1 MSNLNLKSAVKIEC
15 PESVKNGWLVID
27 KPSGF
32 TSFQIVKAIRKLYSV
47 KKVGH
52 AGTLDPLATGILP
65 IALGEATKTIPYA
78 MDTDKTYHF
87 TVCWGDDRDTNDS
100 DGKVIATSSERPS
113 EEAIMNVL
121 QNFKGKFE
129 QVPPNY
135 SALKVNGQRAYQL
148 ARDEKPVQ
156 LKARTVEVKSI
167 KLLKIPDPDHAEFC
181 VTTSKG
187 FYVRSLARDLGLKLG
202 TFGHIETLRRSRV
215 GSFCEKDSILLDSL
229 LALEHSRDKFEA
241 LLPVEKALD
250 DIPALSLS
258 ESAAERLRCG
268 QSISVTEE
276 ANWLDEKPEK
286 ANKLAY
292 VTFKRKLLA
301 VVVFQDNYLKP
312 VRIFNL

>member
-1 MSNLNLKSAVKIEC
+1 MKIEHR
-15 PESVKNGWLVID
+15 ELAKNGWLVID

-32 TSFQIVKAIRKLYSV
+32 TSFQVVKVIRKLYSV
-47 KKVGH
+47 KKAGH

-65 IALGEATKTIPYA
+65 VALGEATKTIPYIIY
-78 MDTDKTYHF
+78 TDKTYHF

-100 DGKVIATSSERPS
+100 DGRVIATSKKRPS
-113 EEAIMNVL
+113 EESIMNIL
-121 QNFKGKFE
+121 ENFKGKFE
-129 QVPPNY
+129 QVPPDY
-135 SALKVNGQRAYQL
+135 SAIKVNGQRAYKL
-148 ARDEKPVQ
+148 AREQKPVQ

-202 TFGHIETLRRSRV
+202 TFGHIVSLRRSQV
-215 GSFCEKDSILLDSL
+215 GSFYEKDSILLDSL

-241 LLPVEKALD
+241 LLPVERALD

-258 ESAAERLRCG
+258 ESSAERLRCG

-276 ANWLDEKPEK
+276 ANWLDEKPDK

-292 VTFKRKLLA
+292 VTFNRKLLA
-301 VVVFQDNYLKP
+301 VVALQDDYLKP
-312 VRIFNL
+312 IRIFNL

>member
-1 MSNLNLKSAVKIEC
+1 MKIEHRGLA
-15 PESVKNGWLVID
+15 KNGWLVID

-32 TSFQIVKAIRKLYSV
+32 TSFQVVKVIRKLYSV
-47 KKVGH
+47 KKAGH

-65 IALGEATKTIPYA
+65 VALGEATKTIPYTIY
-78 MDTDKTYHF
+78 TDKTYHF

-100 DGKVIATSSERPS
+100 DGKVIATSKKRPS
-113 EEAIMNVL
+113 EESIMNIL
-121 QNFKGKFE
+121 ENFKGKFE
-129 QVPPNY
+129 QVPPDY
-135 SALKVNGQRAYQL
+135 SAIKVNGQRAYKL
-148 ARDEKPVQ
+148 AREQKPMQ

-202 TFGHIETLRRSRV
+202 TFGHIVSLRRSQV
-215 GSFCEKDSILLDSL
+215 GSFYEKDSILLDSL

-241 LLPVEKALD
+241 LLPVERALD

-258 ESAAERLRCG
+258 ESSAERLRYG

-276 ANWLDEKPEK
+276 ANWLDEKPDK

-292 VTFKRKLLA
+292 VTFNRKLLA
-301 VVVFQDNYLKP
+301 VVALQDDYLKP
-312 VRIFNL
+312 IRIFNL

>member
-1 MSNLNLKSAVKIEC
+1 MKIEHR
-15 PESVKNGWLVID
+15 ELAKNGWLVID

-32 TSFQIVKAIRKLYSV
+32 TSFQVVKVIRKLYSV
-47 KKVGH
+47 KKAGH

-65 IALGEATKTIPYA
+65 VALGEATKTIPYIIY
-78 MDTDKTYHF
+78 TDKTYHF

-100 DGKVIATSSERPS
+100 DGRVIATSKKRPS
-113 EEAIMNVL
+113 EESILNIL
-121 QNFKGKFE
+121 ENFKGKFE
-129 QVPPNY
+129 QVPPDY
-135 SALKVNGQRAYQL
+135 SAIKVNGQRAYKL
-148 ARDEKPVQ
+148 AREQKPVQ

-202 TFGHIETLRRSRV
+202 TFGHIVSLRRSQV
-215 GSFCEKDSILLDSL
+215 GSFYEKDSILLDSL

-241 LLPVEKALD
+241 LLPVERALD

-258 ESAAERLRCG
+258 ESSAERLRCG

-276 ANWLDEKPEK
+276 ANWLDEKPDK

-292 VTFKRKLLA
+292 VTFNRKLLA
-301 VVVFQDNYLKP
+301 VVALQDDYLKP
-312 VRIFNL
+312 IRIFNL

>member
-1 MSNLNLKSAVKIEC
+1 VKIEHR
-15 PESVKNGWLVID
+15 ELARNGWLVID

-32 TSFQIVKAIRKLYSV
+32 TSFQVVKVIRKLYSV
-47 KKVGH
+47 KKAGH

-65 IALGEATKTIPYA
+65 VALGEATKTIPYIIY
-78 MDTDKTYHF
+78 TDKTYHF

-100 DGKVIATSSERPS
+100 DGRVIATSKKRPS
-113 EEAIMNVL
+113 EESILNIL
-121 QNFKGKFE
+121 ENFKGKFE
-129 QVPPNY
+129 QVPPDY
-135 SALKVNGQRAYQL
+135 SAIKVNGQRAYKL
-148 ARDEKPVQ
+148 AREQKPVQ

-202 TFGHIETLRRSRV
+202 TFGHIVSLRRSQV
-215 GSFCEKDSILLDSL
+215 GSFYEKDSILLDSL

-241 LLPVEKALD
+241 LLPVERALD

-258 ESAAERLRCG
+258 ESSAERLRCG

-276 ANWLDEKPEK
+276 ANWLDEKPDK
-286 ANKLAY
+286 AN
-292 VTFKRKLLA
+292 
-301 VVVFQDNYLKP
+301 N
-312 VRIFNL
+312 

>member
-1 MSNLNLKSAVKIEC
+1 MKIEHR
-15 PESVKNGWLVID
+15 ELARNGWLVID

-32 TSFQIVKAIRKLYSV
+32 TSFQVVKVIRKLYSV
-47 KKVGH
+47 KKAGH

-65 IALGEATKTIPYA
+65 VALGEATKTIPYIIY
-78 MDTDKTYHF
+78 TDKTYHF

-100 DGKVIATSSERPS
+100 DGRVIATSKKRPS
-113 EEAIMNVL
+113 EESILNIL
-121 QNFKGKFE
+121 ENFKGKFE
-129 QVPPNY
+129 QVPPDY
-135 SALKVNGQRAYQL
+135 SAIKVNGQRAYKL
-148 ARDEKPVQ
+148 ARERKPVQ

-202 TFGHIETLRRSRV
+202 TFGHIVSLRRSQV
-215 GSFCEKDSILLDSL
+215 GSFYEKDSILLDSL

-241 LLPVEKALD
+241 LLPVERALD

-258 ESAAERLRCG
+258 ESSAERLRCG

-276 ANWLDEKPEK
+276 ANWLDEKPDK

-292 VTFKRKLLA
+292 VTFNRKLLA
-301 VVVFQDNYLKP
+301 VVALQGDYLKP
-312 VRIFNL
+312 IRIFNL

>member
-1 MSNLNLKSAVKIEC
+1 MQEHWIRWQPEFFLSHLVKL
-15 PESVKNGWLVID
+15 P
-27 KPSGF
+27 
-32 TSFQIVKAIRKLYSV
+32 KLY
-47 KKVGH
+47 
-52 AGTLDPLATGILP
+52 
-65 IALGEATKTIPYA
+65 PYA

-100 DGKVIATSSERPS
+100 DGRVIARSKERPS
-113 EEAIMNVL
+113 ENSILNIL
-121 QNFKGKFE
+121 QKFKGKFA

-135 SALKVNGQRAYQL
+135 SAVKVRGQRAYKL
-148 ARDEKPVQ
+148 AREQKLVQ

-167 KLLKIPDPDHAEFC
+167 KLLKILDPDHAEFC
-181 VTTSKG
+181 ITTSKG
-187 FYVRSLARDLGLKLG
+187 FYVRSLARDLGLELG
-202 TFGHIETLRRSRV
+202 TFGHIVGLRRSQV
-215 GSFCEKDSILLDSL
+215 GSFYEKDSILLDSL

-258 ESAAERLRCG
+258 ESSANRLRCG

-276 ANWLDEKPEK
+276 TNWLDEKPEK

-292 VTFKRKLLA
+292 VTFNGKLLA
-301 VVVFQDNYLKP
+301 VVTLQGDYLKP

>member
-1 MSNLNLKSAVKIEC
+1 MKIE
-15 PESVKNGWLVID
+15 ERELAKNGWLVID

-32 TSFQIVKAIRKLYSV
+32 TSFQVVKVIRKLYSV
-47 KKVGH
+47 KKAGH

-65 IALGEATKTIPYA
+65 VALGEATKTIPYIIY
-78 MDTDKTYHF
+78 TDKTYHF

-100 DGKVIATSSERPS
+100 DGRVIATSKKRPS
-113 EEAIMNVL
+113 EESIMNIL
-121 QNFKGKFE
+121 ENFKGKFE
-129 QVPPNY
+129 QVPPDY
-135 SALKVNGQRAYQL
+135 SAIKVNGQRAYKL
-148 ARDEKPVQ
+148 AREQKPVQ

-202 TFGHIETLRRSRV
+202 TFGHIVSLRRSQV
-215 GSFCEKDSILLDSL
+215 GSFYEKDSILLDSL

-241 LLPVEKALD
+241 LLPVERALD

-258 ESAAERLRCG
+258 ESSAERLRCG

-276 ANWLDEKPEK
+276 ANWLDEKPDK

-292 VTFKRKLLA
+292 VTFNRKLLA
-301 VVVFQDNYLKP
+301 VVALQDDYLKP
-312 VRIFNL
+312 IRIFNL

>member
-1 MSNLNLKSAVKIEC
+1 MKIEHR
-15 PESVKNGWLVID
+15 ELAKNGWLVID

-32 TSFQIVKAIRKLYSV
+32 TSFQVVKVIRKLYSV
-47 KKVGH
+47 KKAGH

-65 IALGEATKTIPYA
+65 VALGEATKTIPYTIY
-78 MDTDKTYHF
+78 TDKTYHF

-100 DGKVIATSSERPS
+100 DGRVIATSKKRPS
-113 EEAIMNVL
+113 EESIMNIL
-121 QNFKGKFE
+121 ENFKGKFE
-129 QVPPNY
+129 QVPPDY
-135 SALKVNGQRAYQL
+135 SAIKVNGQRAYKL
-148 ARDEKPVQ
+148 AREQKPVQ

-202 TFGHIETLRRSRV
+202 TFGHIVSLRRSQV
-215 GSFCEKDSILLDSL
+215 GSFYEKDSILLDSL

-241 LLPVEKALD
+241 LLPVERALD

-258 ESAAERLRCG
+258 ESSAERLRCG

-276 ANWLDEKPEK
+276 ANWLDEKPDK

-292 VTFKRKLLA
+292 VTFNRKLLA
-301 VVVFQDNYLKP
+301 VVALQDDYLKP
-312 VRIFNL
+312 IRIFNL

>member
-1 MSNLNLKSAVKIEC
+1 MKIEHR
-15 PESVKNGWLVID
+15 ELAKNGWLVID

-32 TSFQIVKAIRKLYSV
+32 TSFQVVKVIRKLYSV
-47 KKVGH
+47 KKAGH

-65 IALGEATKTIPYA
+65 VALGEATKTIPYTIY
-78 MDTDKTYHF
+78 TDKTYHF

-100 DGKVIATSSERPS
+100 DGRVIATSKKRPS
-113 EEAIMNVL
+113 EESIMNIL
-121 QNFKGKFE
+121 ENFKGKFE
-129 QVPPNY
+129 QVPPDY
-135 SALKVNGQRAYQL
+135 SAIKVNGQRAYKL
-148 ARDEKPVQ
+148 AREQKPVQ

-202 TFGHIETLRRSRV
+202 TFGHIVSLRRSQV
-215 GSFCEKDSILLDSL
+215 GSFYEKDSILLDSL
-229 LALEHSRDKFEA
+229 LALEHSREKFEA
-241 LLPVEKALD
+241 LLPVERALD

-258 ESAAERLRCG
+258 ESSAERLRYG

-276 ANWLDEKPEK
+276 ANWLDEKPDK

-292 VTFKRKLLA
+292 VTFNRKLLA
-301 VVVFQDNYLKP
+301 VVALQDDYLKP
-312 VRIFNL
+312 IRIFNL

>member
-1 MSNLNLKSAVKIEC
+1 MKIEHR
-15 PESVKNGWLVID
+15 ELAKNGWLVID

-32 TSFQIVKAIRKLYSV
+32 TSFQVVKVIRKLYSV
-47 KKVGH
+47 KKAGH

-65 IALGEATKTIPYA
+65 VALGEATKTIPYTIY
-78 MDTDKTYHF
+78 TDKTYHF

-100 DGKVIATSSERPS
+100 DGRVIATSKKRPS
-113 EEAIMNVL
+113 EESILNIL
-121 QNFKGKFE
+121 ENFKGKFE
-129 QVPPNY
+129 QVPPDY
-135 SALKVNGQRAYQL
+135 SAIKVNGQRAYKL
-148 ARDEKPVQ
+148 AREQKPVQ

-202 TFGHIETLRRSRV
+202 TFGHIVSLRRSQV
-215 GSFCEKDSILLDSL
+215 GSFYEKDSILLDSL

-241 LLPVEKALD
+241 LLPVERALD

-258 ESAAERLRCG
+258 ESSAERLRCG

-276 ANWLDEKPEK
+276 ANWLDEKPDK

-292 VTFKRKLLA
+292 VTFNRKLLA
-301 VVVFQDNYLKP
+301 VVALQDDYLKP
-312 VRIFNL
+312 IRIFNL

>member
-1 MSNLNLKSAVKIEC
+1 MKIEHR
-15 PESVKNGWLVID
+15 ELAKNGWLVID

-32 TSFQIVKAIRKLYSV
+32 TSFQVVKVIRKLYSV
-47 KKVGH
+47 KKAGH

-65 IALGEATKTIPYA
+65 VALGEATKTIPYIIY
-78 MDTDKTYHF
+78 TDKTYHF

-100 DGKVIATSSERPS
+100 DGRVIATSKKRPS
-113 EEAIMNVL
+113 EESIINIL
-121 QNFKGKFE
+121 ENFKGKFE
-129 QVPPNY
+129 QVPPDY
-135 SALKVNGQRAYQL
+135 SAIKVNGQRAYKL
-148 ARDEKPVQ
+148 AREQKPVQ

-202 TFGHIETLRRSRV
+202 TYGHIVSLRRSQV
-215 GSFCEKDSILLDSL
+215 GSFYEKDSILLDSL

-241 LLPVEKALD
+241 LLPVERALD

-258 ESAAERLRCG
+258 ESSAERLRCG

-276 ANWLDEKPEK
+276 ANWLDEKPDK

-292 VTFKRKLLA
+292 VTFNRKLLA
-301 VVVFQDNYLKP
+301 VVALQDDYLKP
-312 VRIFNL
+312 IRIFNL

>member
-1 MSNLNLKSAVKIEC
+1 MKIESA
-15 PESVKNGWLVID
+15 ESAKNGWLVID

-32 TSFQIVKAIRKLYSV
+32 TSFQVVKVIRKLYSV
-47 KKVGH
+47 KKAGH

-65 IALGEATKTIPYA
+65 VALGEATKTIPYA

-87 TVCWGDDRDTNDS
+87 TICWGDDRDTNDS
-100 DGKVIATSSERPS
+100 DGRVIATSKERPS
-113 EEAIMNVL
+113 EEAIMDIL

-135 SALKVNGQRAYQL
+135 SAVKVNGKRAYQL
-148 ARDEKPVQ
+148 AREEKPVQ
-156 LKARTVEVKSI
+156 LKARKVEVKSI

-181 VTTSKG
+181 ITTSKG

-202 TFGHIETLRRSRV
+202 TFGHIVTLRRSQV
-215 GSFCEKDSILLDSL
+215 GSFYEKDSILLDSL

-258 ESAAERLRCG
+258 ESGAERLRCG
-268 QSISVTEE
+268 QSIPVTEE

-286 ANKLAY
+286 ENRLAY
-292 VTFKRKLLA
+292 VTFNRKLLA
-301 VVVFQDNYLKP
+301 VVALQDNYLKP

>member
-1 MSNLNLKSAVKIEC
+1 MKIEHR
-15 PESVKNGWLVID
+15 ELAKNGWLVID

-32 TSFQIVKAIRKLYSV
+32 TSFQVVKVIRKLYSV
-47 KKVGH
+47 KKAGH

-65 IALGEATKTIPYA
+65 VALGEATKTIPYTIY
-78 MDTDKTYHF
+78 TDKTYHF

-100 DGKVIATSSERPS
+100 DGRVIATSKKRPS
-113 EEAIMNVL
+113 EESIMNIL
-121 QNFKGKFE
+121 ENFKGKFE
-129 QVPPNY
+129 QVPPDY
-135 SALKVNGQRAYQL
+135 SAIKVNGQRAYKL
-148 ARDEKPVQ
+148 AREQKPMQ

-181 VTTSKG
+181 VTTGKG

-202 TFGHIETLRRSRV
+202 TFGHIVSLRRSQV
-215 GSFCEKDSILLDSL
+215 GSFYEKDSILLDSL

-241 LLPVEKALD
+241 LLPVERALD

-258 ESAAERLRCG
+258 ESSAERLRYG

-276 ANWLDEKPEK
+276 ANWLDEKPDK

-292 VTFKRKLLA
+292 VTFNRKLLA
-301 VVVFQDNYLKP
+301 VVALQDDYLKP
-312 VRIFNL
+312 IRIFNL

>member
-1 MSNLNLKSAVKIEC
+1 MKIEHR
-15 PESVKNGWLVID
+15 ELAKNGWLVID

-32 TSFQIVKAIRKLYSV
+32 TSFQVVKVIRKLYSV
-47 KKVGH
+47 KKAGH

-65 IALGEATKTIPYA
+65 VALGEATKTIPYIIY
-78 MDTDKTYHF
+78 TDKTYHF

-100 DGKVIATSSERPS
+100 DGRVIATSKKRPS
-113 EEAIMNVL
+113 EESILNIL
-121 QNFKGKFE
+121 ENFKGKFE
-129 QVPPNY
+129 QVPPDY
-135 SALKVNGQRAYQL
+135 SAIKVNGQRAYKL
-148 ARDEKPVQ
+148 AREQKPVQ

-202 TFGHIETLRRSRV
+202 TFGHIVSLRRSQV
-215 GSFCEKDSILLDSL
+215 GSFYEKDSILLDSL

-241 LLPVEKALD
+241 LLPVERALD

-258 ESAAERLRCG
+258 ESSAERLRYG

-276 ANWLDEKPEK
+276 ANWLDEKPDKE
-286 ANKLAY
+286 NKLAY
-292 VTFKRKLLA
+292 VTFNRKLLA
-301 VVVFQDNYLKP
+301 VVALQDDYLKP
-312 VRIFNL
+312 IRIFNL

>member
-1 MSNLNLKSAVKIEC
+1 MKIEHR
-15 PESVKNGWLVID
+15 ELAKNGWLVID

-32 TSFQIVKAIRKLYSV
+32 TSFQVVKVIRKLYSV
-47 KKVGH
+47 KKAGH

-65 IALGEATKTIPYA
+65 VALGEATKTIPYTIY
-78 MDTDKTYHF
+78 TDKTYHF

-100 DGKVIATSSERPS
+100 DGRVIATSKKRPS
-113 EEAIMNVL
+113 EESIMNIL
-121 QNFKGKFE
+121 ENFTGKFE
-129 QVPPNY
+129 QVPPDY
-135 SALKVNGQRAYQL
+135 SAIKVNGQRAYKL
-148 ARDEKPVQ
+148 AREQKPVQ

-202 TFGHIETLRRSRV
+202 TFGHIVSLRRSQV
-215 GSFCEKDSILLDSL
+215 GSFYEKDSILLDSL

-241 LLPVEKALD
+241 LLPVERALD

-258 ESAAERLRCG
+258 ESSAERLRCG

-276 ANWLDEKPEK
+276 ASWLDEKPDK

-292 VTFKRKLLA
+292 VTFNRKLLA
-301 VVVFQDNYLKP
+301 VVALQDDYLKP
-312 VRIFNL
+312 IRIFNL

>member
-1 MSNLNLKSAVKIEC
+1 MKIEHR
-15 PESVKNGWLVID
+15 ELAKNGWLVID
-27 KPSGF
+27 KPSGI
-32 TSFQIVKAIRKLYSV
+32 TSFQVVKVIRKLYSV
-47 KKVGH
+47 KKAGH

-65 IALGEATKTIPYA
+65 VALGEATKTIPYTIY
-78 MDTDKTYHF
+78 TDKTYHF

-100 DGKVIATSSERPS
+100 DGRVIATSKKRPS
-113 EEAIMNVL
+113 EESIMNIL
-121 QNFKGKFE
+121 ENFKGKFE
-129 QVPPNY
+129 QVPPDY
-135 SALKVNGQRAYQL
+135 SAIKVNGQRAYKL
-148 ARDEKPVQ
+148 AREQKPVQ

-202 TFGHIETLRRSRV
+202 TFGHIVSLRRSQV
-215 GSFCEKDSILLDSL
+215 GSFYEKDSILLDSL

-241 LLPVEKALD
+241 LLPVERALD

-258 ESAAERLRCG
+258 ESSAERLRCG

-276 ANWLDEKPEK
+276 ANWLDEKPDK

-292 VTFKRKLLA
+292 VTFNRKLLA
-301 VVVFQDNYLKP
+301 VVALQDDYLKP
-312 VRIFNL
+312 IRIFNL

>member
-1 MSNLNLKSAVKIEC
+1 MKIEHR
-15 PESVKNGWLVID
+15 ELAKNGWLVID

-32 TSFQIVKAIRKLYSV
+32 TSFQVVKVIRKLYSV
-47 KKVGH
+47 KKAGH

-65 IALGEATKTIPYA
+65 VALGEATKTIPYIIY
-78 MDTDKTYHF
+78 TDKTYHF

-100 DGKVIATSSERPS
+100 DGRVIATSKKRPS
-113 EEAIMNVL
+113 EESILNIL
-121 QNFKGKFE
+121 ENFKGKFE
-129 QVPPNY
+129 QVPPDY
-135 SALKVNGQRAYQL
+135 SAIKVNGQRAYKL
-148 ARDEKPVQ
+148 AREQKPVQ

-202 TFGHIETLRRSRV
+202 TFGHIVSLRRSQV
-215 GSFCEKDSILLDSL
+215 GSFYEKDSILLDSL

-241 LLPVEKALD
+241 LLPVERALD

-258 ESAAERLRCG
+258 ESSAERLRYG

-276 ANWLDEKPEK
+276 ANWLDEKPDK

-292 VTFKRKLLA
+292 VTFNRKLLA
-301 VVVFQDNYLKP
+301 VVALQDDYLKP
-312 VRIFNL
+312 IRIFNL